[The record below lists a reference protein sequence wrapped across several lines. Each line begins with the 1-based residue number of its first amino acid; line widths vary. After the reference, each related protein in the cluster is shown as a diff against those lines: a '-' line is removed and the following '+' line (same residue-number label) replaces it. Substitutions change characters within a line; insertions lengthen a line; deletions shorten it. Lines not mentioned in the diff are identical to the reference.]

1 MTGPSHTLV
10 IQVLTL
16 LRRVFFLSLPYSELM
31 FPPNPDSSIG
41 STLREDVWTTNV
53 TSTSV
58 AAVYLGFSVTFL
70 SVESEPGPDW
80 ETRVPETPDVT
91 GRLHIKAPVDESSP
105 LPTFN
110 MRDENFTFSTPV
122 DSRGLQL
129 MPPVTDQNASAA
141 EEEQQAAVGKPRKQ
155 RTPKTLWIKTPGI

>member
-10 IQVLTL
+10 IQVLTF
-16 LRRVFFLSLPYSELM
+16 LRSIFFLSLPYSEFM

-41 STLREDVWTTNV
+41 STLREDVGTNNV

-58 AAVYLGFSVTFL
+58 AAVYLCFSVTFL

-80 ETRVPETPDVT
+80 ETRVPETPDVA

>member
-16 LRRVFFLSLPYSELM
+16 LRSVFLSLPYSELM
-31 FPPNPDSSIG
+31 FPPHPDSSIG

-53 TSTSV
+53 TLTSV

-80 ETRVPETPDVT
+80 ETRVPETPDVA
-91 GRLHIKAPVDESSP
+91 GRLHIKPPVDESSP

-110 MRDENFTFSTPV
+110 LRDENFTFSTPV
-122 DSRGLQL
+122 DSRGLPL

-141 EEEQQAAVGKPRKQ
+141 EEQQAAVGKPRKQ